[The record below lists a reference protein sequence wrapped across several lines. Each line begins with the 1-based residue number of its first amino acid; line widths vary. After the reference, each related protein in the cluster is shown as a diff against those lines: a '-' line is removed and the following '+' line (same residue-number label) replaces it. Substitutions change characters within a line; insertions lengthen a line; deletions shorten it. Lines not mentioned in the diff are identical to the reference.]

1 MHKDVKYTSLHI
13 YIIPVSLL
21 LNSLNFVQFHTDTAI
36 WSLGLVSF
44 SLQRKTDQFAFT
56 PLYAKN
62 LHNINQTWHLLDLN
76 IFAILTKDD
85 FYSEMCHTLSQT
97 WTSCPPWQNT
107 ESLVPIKIPTC

>member
-21 LNSLNFVQFHTDTAI
+21 LNSLNFVQFPTDMAI

-44 SLQRKTDQFAFT
+44 SLQRKTGQFAFT

-62 LHNINQTWHLLDLN
+62 FHDINQTWHLLDLN
-76 IFAILTKDD
+76 ILLF
-85 FYSEMCHTLSQT
+85 
-97 WTSCPPWQNT
+97 
-107 ESLVPIKIPTC
+107 

>member
-36 WSLGLVSF
+36 WCLGLVSF

-76 IFAILTKDD
+76 ILLF
-85 FYSEMCHTLSQT
+85 
-97 WTSCPPWQNT
+97 
-107 ESLVPIKIPTC
+107 